1 MQHSFTHSDIMNFTF
16 NEFVDYYEMSK
27 ELSKFRI

>member
-1 MQHSFTHSDIMNFTF
+1 MNVTNSNIMNFTF

>member
-1 MQHSFTHSDIMNFTF
+1 MNVTNSNIMNFTF
-16 NEFVDYYEMSK
+16 NEFVDYCEMSK

>member
-1 MQHSFTHSDIMNFTF
+1 MNVTNSNIINFTF

-27 ELSKFRI
+27 ELSKFRV